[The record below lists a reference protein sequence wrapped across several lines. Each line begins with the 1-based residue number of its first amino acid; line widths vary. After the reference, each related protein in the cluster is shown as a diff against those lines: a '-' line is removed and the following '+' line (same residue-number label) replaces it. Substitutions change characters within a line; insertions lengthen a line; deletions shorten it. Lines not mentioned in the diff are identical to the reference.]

1 MREQVASHATA
12 TAADTLKVQHRWRPS
27 SVAANLCTLGV
38 SGEVDRETGGA
49 MCDIDLKIVGL
60 RARIL
65 RAGVVQPITMAALLL
80 AASSALAQEN
90 RGTDQQR
97 VACTPDVLRL
107 CSSEIPNVDRIVAC
121 LRREKSQLSVG
132 CRQAFEIEAT
142 ASRTALNNGAG
153 SRHVP
158 RRRVARH
165 RSPEEHERSDM
176 RE

>member
-1 MREQVASHATA
+1 
-12 TAADTLKVQHRWRPS
+12 
-27 SVAANLCTLGV
+27 
-38 SGEVDRETGGA
+38 
-49 MCDIDLKIVGL
+49 
-60 RARIL
+60 
-65 RAGVVQPITMAALLL
+65 MAALLFV
-80 AASSALAQEN
+80 ASSALAQEN

-107 CSSEIPNVDRIVAC
+107 CSSEIPNVDSIVAC
-121 LRREKSQLSVG
+121 LRREKSQLSPG

-153 SRHVP
+153 LRHVP

-165 RSPEEHERSDM
+165 RSPEEHERNDM